1 MATIKFGGSPA
12 QTAGELP
19 ELGSKA
25 PNFKLTSGDLSEMSL
40 SDFIGKVIVLNIFPS
55 IGTGVCQ
62 NSVKKFNE
70 LGTSLKNVTILNI
83 SRDMPFSLH
92 QWCGAEGLEN
102 AIVLSEMR
110 DNLFSK
116 NYHVRMTNTK
126 FASLFSRC
134 VIVLDS
140 KGFICYSEQV
150 SEIGNE
156 PNYEKALEAIKNI
169 ST

>member
-1 MATIKFGGSPA
+1 MAKIKFGGNQA
-12 QTAGELP
+12 QTVGNLP
-19 ELGSKA
+19 EIGSKA
-25 PNFKLTSGDLSEMSL
+25 PNFKLTSSDLSEISL

-62 NSVKKFNE
+62 NSVRKFNE
-70 LGTSLKNVTILNI
+70 LGTSLNNVTILNI

-92 QWCGAEGLEN
+92 QWCGAEGLDN

-110 DNLFSK
+110 DDVFSK
-116 NYHVRMTNTK
+116 NYHVRMINAK

-140 KGFICYSEQV
+140 KGFVTYSEQV

-156 PNYEKALEAIKNI
+156 PNYDKAIEAIKKI
-169 ST
+169 

>member
-1 MATIKFGGSPA
+1 MGKIKFGGNQA
-12 QTAGELP
+12 QTVGNLP
-19 ELGSKA
+19 EIGSKA
-25 PNFKLTSGDLSEMSL
+25 PNFKLTSSDLSEISL

-62 NSVKKFNE
+62 NSVRKFNE
-70 LGTSLKNVTILNI
+70 LGTSLNNVTILNI

-92 QWCGAEGLEN
+92 QWCGAEGLDN

-110 DNLFSK
+110 DDVFSK
-116 NYHVRMTNTK
+116 NYHVRMINTK

-140 KGFICYSEQV
+140 KGFVTYSEQV

-156 PNYEKALEAIKNI
+156 PNYDKAIEAIKKI
-169 ST
+169 

>member
-1 MATIKFGGSPA
+1 MAKIKFGGNQA
-12 QTAGELP
+12 QTVGNLP
-19 ELGSKA
+19 EIGSKA
-25 PNFKLTSGDLSEMSL
+25 PNFKLTSSDLSEISL

-62 NSVKKFNE
+62 NSVRKFNE
-70 LGTSLKNVTILNI
+70 LGTSLNNVTILNI

-92 QWCGAEGLEN
+92 QWCGAEGLDN

-110 DNLFSK
+110 DDVFSK

-140 KGFICYSEQV
+140 KGFVTYSEQV

-156 PNYEKALEAIKNI
+156 PNYDKAIEAIKKI
-169 ST
+169 